1 MKLRPLL
8 LALPL
13 LAVPGLALADIDVTL
28 DHGSVWQTRKINVR
42 TEGFIQIHN
51 KGSDADVLTGVSCGI
66 AGSSE
71 LVDATGK
78 DLDSLTVP
86 AGQTVTLS
94 AGGPHLLL
102 RHLRYTVDSGS
113 ILPCSFTF
121 QEAGDLLGYLN
132 ATPAP
137 EKK

>member
-13 LAVPGLALADIDVTL
+13 LASPGLALAEIDVTL
-28 DHGSVWQTRKINVR
+28 DHGSVWQTKKVNVR
-42 TEGFIQIHN
+42 SEGFIQIHN
-51 KGSDADVLTGVSCGI
+51 KGNAADVLTGADCSI
-66 AGSSE
+66 AGSTQ
-71 LVDATGK
+71 LVDAQGNV
-78 DLDSLTVP
+78 LDSLTIQ

-94 AGGPHLLL
+94 ADGPHLLL
-102 RHLRYTVDSGS
+102 RHLSYTVDYGS

>member
-13 LAVPGLALADIDVTL
+13 LASPTFALAEIDVTL
-28 DHGSVWQTRKINVR
+28 DHGSVWQTKKVNVR

-51 KGSDADVLTGVSCGI
+51 KGSDTDVLTGVSCSI
-66 AGSSE
+66 AGDSK

-78 DLDSLTVP
+78 PLEGLTIP
-86 AGQTVTLS
+86 AGQTVTFS
-94 AGGPHLLL
+94 ADGPHLLL
-102 RHLRYTVDSGS
+102 RHLRYTVDYGS
-113 ILPCSFTF
+113 ILPCAFTF

-132 ATPAP
+132 AAPAP

>member
-13 LAVPGLALADIDVTL
+13 LASPAFALAEIDVTL
-28 DHGSVWQTRKINVR
+28 DHGSVWQTKKINVR

-51 KGSDADVLTGVSCGI
+51 KGSDADVLTRANCSI
-66 AGSSE
+66 AGSTE
-71 LVDATGK
+71 LVDAQGNV
-78 DLDSLTVP
+78 LRSLSIP

-94 AGGPHLLL
+94 ADGPHLLM
-102 RHLRYTVDSGS
+102 RHLTYTVDYGS

-121 QEAGDLLGYLN
+121 QAAGDLLGYLN
-132 ATPAP
+132 AAPAP

>member
-13 LAVPGLALADIDVTL
+13 LASPGLAFAEIDVTL
-28 DHGSVWQTRKINVR
+28 DHGSVWQTKKVNVR

-51 KGSDADVLTGVSCGI
+51 KGNAVDVLTGANCSI
-66 AGSSE
+66 AGSTE
-71 LVDATGK
+71 LVGADGK
-78 DLDSLTVP
+78 DLDSLTIQP
-86 AGQTVTLS
+86 GQTLTLS
-94 AGGPHLLL
+94 ADGPHLLM
-102 RHLRYTVDSGS
+102 RHLSYTVDYGS

-137 EKK
+137 AKK